1 MNKPI
6 RIAALCLLACLLS
19 TGCVSK
25 KLYNE
30 LAARH
35 AEAVAENEALAAENQ
50 KNLSEAGRYRS
61 LYQEASDQLE
71 AARRQSAADRE
82 ALEQLKRQY
91 ADSQQS
97 YQKMLENKENLLD
110 ASSRQ
115 AREFLAELKAKQD
128 SISSLEAELARKQ
141 ADLNS
146 REARVA
152 QLEGMISQIQD
163 KLTSVKNALMDALV
177 GFEGKGLIITQ
188 RDGKIYV
195 SLENRLLFPSGSW
208 QVDSEGRRA
217 IAEITKVLV
226 AQPDIRVMIEGHTDN
241 VPYRGQGVLKD
252 NWDLSVMRATAIVKL
267 ITQNPSIDP
276 RNITAAGRS
285 EYDPVLPNT
294 NSDNRARN
302 RRTEVIITP
311 DLSAIEKMIDEL
323 SID

>member
-1 MNKPI
+1 
-6 RIAALCLLACLLS
+6 
-19 TGCVSK
+19 
-25 KLYNE
+25 
-30 LAARH
+30 
-35 AEAVAENEALAAENQ
+35 
-50 KNLSEAGRYRS
+50 
-61 LYQEASDQLE
+61 
-71 AARRQSAADRE
+71 
-82 ALEQLKRQY
+82 
-91 ADSQQS
+91 
-97 YQKMLENKENLLD
+97 
-110 ASSRQ
+110 
-115 AREFLAELKAKQD
+115 
-128 SISSLEAELARKQ
+128 
-141 ADLNS
+141 
-146 REARVA
+146 
-152 QLEGMISQIQD
+152 
-163 KLTSVKNALMDALV
+163 MDALV
-177 GFEGKGLIITQ
+177 GFEGKGLTITQ

>member
-82 ALEQLKRQY
+82 AL
-91 ADSQQS
+91 
-97 YQKMLENKENLLD
+97 YQKMLENKESLLD

-115 AREFLAELKAKQD
+115 AREFLAEIKAKQD

-177 GFEGKGLIITQ
+177 GFEGKGLTITQ

-285 EYDPVLPNT
+285 EYDPVLPNI

>member
-19 TGCVSK
+19 TGCISK

-163 KLTSVKNALMDALV
+163 KLTSVK
-177 GFEGKGLIITQ
+177 

>member
-1 MNKPI
+1 
-6 RIAALCLLACLLS
+6 
-19 TGCVSK
+19 
-25 KLYNE
+25 
-30 LAARH
+30 
-35 AEAVAENEALAAENQ
+35 
-50 KNLSEAGRYRS
+50 
-61 LYQEASDQLE
+61 
-71 AARRQSAADRE
+71 
-82 ALEQLKRQY
+82 
-91 ADSQQS
+91 
-97 YQKMLENKENLLD
+97 
-110 ASSRQ
+110 
-115 AREFLAELKAKQD
+115 
-128 SISSLEAELARKQ
+128 
-141 ADLNS
+141 
-146 REARVA
+146 
-152 QLEGMISQIQD
+152 MISQIQD

-177 GFEGKGLIITQ
+177 GFEGKGLTITQ

-217 IAEITKVLV
+217 
-226 AQPDIRVMIEGHTDN
+226 IRVMIEGHTDN

>member
-1 MNKPI
+1 
-6 RIAALCLLACLLS
+6 
-19 TGCVSK
+19 
-25 KLYNE
+25 
-30 LAARH
+30 
-35 AEAVAENEALAAENQ
+35 
-50 KNLSEAGRYRS
+50 
-61 LYQEASDQLE
+61 
-71 AARRQSAADRE
+71 
-82 ALEQLKRQY
+82 
-91 ADSQQS
+91 
-97 YQKMLENKENLLD
+97 MLENKENLLD

-177 GFEGKGLIITQ
+177 GFEGKGLSITQ